1 MHMYMYVCVTKSDEV
16 GVTGN
21 HPHFARLSNELD
33 VVFQESFFTFLVLHE
48 QNRTHWVKVVGNN
61 CKVGMACIL
70 YAQSADEDQTLL
82 YYY

>member
-1 MHMYMYVCVTKSDEV
+1 MWGGVVSLLRCDMDQHRCLSVHMYMYVCVTESDEV

-48 QNRTHWVKVVGNN
+48 QNRTH
-61 CKVGMACIL
+61 
-70 YAQSADEDQTLL
+70 
-82 YYY
+82 